1 MKIKILN
8 KHNLSYANE
17 IASLHVKNIN
27 GKLSNIGFEF
37 LLKIY
42 QSFLVNK
49 NIRIWILVYDKKL
62 IGFLCGCADNKKIYL
77 KFLTENFFSLIF
89 LFLKNI
95 LNLSFLRNIYGL
107 IILFLFSDKSP
118 SINSELLSIT
128 ISKKFRNKSYG
139 RKLIKKLDIYLRK
152 KNKKEYIVKVESKN
166 KKAINF
172 YLSNK
177 FKHMFKTNY
186 PLFDI
191 DYLKK
196 KL

>member
-17 IASLHVKNIN
+17 IANLHVKNIN

>member
-1 MKIKILN
+1 MKIKILS
-8 KHNLSYANE
+8 KYNLSYVNE
-17 IASLHVKNIN
+17 IANLHVKNIN

-62 IGFLCGCADNKKIYL
+62 IGFLCGCTDNKKIYL

-95 LNLSFLRNIYGL
+95 LNLSFLKNIYGL
-107 IILFLFSDKSP
+107 IILFLFSDKGP
-118 SINSELLSIT
+118 SINSELLSIA

-152 KNKKEYIVKVESKN
+152 KNKK
-166 KKAINF
+166 
-172 YLSNK
+172 
-177 FKHMFKTNY
+177 
-186 PLFDI
+186 
-191 DYLKK
+191 
-196 KL
+196 